1 MLISSYSLQVNCET
15 DFVARNEKFQSLLSS
30 VTETALGLSTTGP
43 PSTAPLSIG
52 RLTRDDI
59 MPLPV
64 QGEQTVGDLV
74 AQAVGNLGENLVIS
88 RGCVMAASRGL
99 LCGFVYNNMA
109 PAESAVAM
117 GTYGALLHMLPETGE
132 EFSNPEPILTL
143 GNRICQHIVGMN
155 PEVVKLG
162 SKGVKD
168 PSRALLS
175 QEYMLDQSVTV
186 GDLLEKNKAKVTKF
200 VRYSLGESTTDT
212 M

>member
-1 MLISSYSLQVNCET
+1 
-15 DFVARNEKFQSLLSS
+15 
-30 VTETALGLSTTGP
+30 
-43 PSTAPLSIG
+43 
-52 RLTRDDI
+52 

-64 QGEQTVGDLV
+64 QGEQTMGDLV
-74 AQAVGNLGENLVIS
+74 AQVVGNLGENLVIS

-117 GTYGALLHMLPETGE
+117 GTYGALLHMLPNTGE
-132 EFSNPEPILTL
+132 EFSDPESVQML
-143 GNRICQHIVGMN
+143 GNRLCQHIVGMN

-168 PSRALLS
+168 PSKALLS
-175 QEYMLDQSVTV
+175 QEYLLDQATTV

-200 VRYSLGESTTDT
+200 VRYSLGENTTD
-212 M
+212 

>member
-1 MLISSYSLQVNCET
+1 MNCET
-15 DFVARNEKFQSLLSS
+15 DFVARNEKFQSLVSS
-30 VTETALGLSTTGP
+30 VTETTLGLSTTGP

-52 RLTRDDI
+52 RLMRDDI

-64 QGEQTVGDLV
+64 QGGQTVGDLV

-88 RGCVMAASRGL
+88 RGCVMAASKGV

-109 PAESAVAM
+109 SAESAVNM
-117 GTYGALLHMLPETGE
+117 GTYGALLHLLPNTGE
-132 EFSNPEPILTL
+132 DFSDSEPVQTL

-162 SKGVKD
+162 NKGVKD
-168 PSRALLS
+168 PSKALLS
-175 QEYMLDQSVTV
+175 QEYLLDQSVTV
-186 GDLLEKNKAKVTKF
+186 GDLLEENKAKATKF
-200 VRYSLGESTTDT
+200 VRYSLGENTTDT